1 MKLDANCVRDVLLAV
16 ESAPYGQQID
26 IEKLQNMA
34 PGWTENE
41 LEYTCLKLKEAGFL
55 DAYFD
60 QCLGD
65 VLPYLCWINCLT
77 YRGHEFLETIRSDSN
92 WEQVTAIAKKAG
104 IFSLKALADIGKS
117 VAQAAVTAALQ
128 SYLKP

>member
-41 LEYTCLKLKEAGFL
+41 LEYTCLKLKEAGYL

-128 SYLKP
+128 SHLTP